1 MTALDACALIA
12 DDEPMIAIIME
23 RIITS
28 MGLTAIIVSDGA
40 QAIQTASLLHGR
52 LICAILDVVMPSVN
66 GVEAAEAIR
75 QMFPEVPIVLM
86 SGSVPA
92 ELIERF
98 TQIPHVVFLQKP
110 FTILEAKS
118 LLAPILPILPSL

>member
-23 RIITS
+23 RIVTS
-28 MGLTAIIVSDGA
+28 VGLTTISVSDGA
-40 QAIQTASLLHGR
+40 QAIQTASLLQGR
-52 LICAILDVVMPSVN
+52 LICAILDVLMPTTN

-86 SGSVPA
+86 SGSVPV

-98 TQIPHVVFLQKP
+98 TQIPHVAFLQKP
-110 FTILEAKS
+110 FTILEAKA
-118 LLAPILPILPSL
+118 LLTPILPMLRC

>member
-12 DDEPMIAIIME
+12 DDEPMIATIME
-23 RIITS
+23 RIVTS
-28 MGLTAIIVSDGA
+28 VGLTTISVSDGA
-40 QAIQTASLLHGR
+40 QAIQTASLLQGR
-52 LICAILDVVMPSVN
+52 LICAILDVVMPTTN

-86 SGSVPA
+86 SGSVPV

-98 TQIPHVVFLQKP
+98 TQIPHVAFLQKP
-110 FTILEAKS
+110 FTIQEAKA
-118 LLAPILPILPSL
+118 LLTPILPMLRC